1 MKEISELTVLLRA
14 RSEMPAG
21 LRLKNDEFED
31 GWNFVR
37 TGSALQLEKKIK
49 NRGWHFI
56 RVSDGLLRSGIGGT
70 PQEAIACGLKLAL
83 HHVSVFFNTVEID
96 RIGLTQYPWFFLARV
111 SIHPCRIQ
119 LSSHPASEICEQC

>member
-1 MKEISELTVLLRA
+1 
-14 RSEMPAG
+14 

-56 RVSDGLLRSGIGGT
+56 RVTDGLLRSGIGGT

-96 RIGLTQYPWFFLARV
+96 RIGLTQW
-111 SIHPCRIQ
+111 
-119 LSSHPASEICEQC
+119 PASASIRAEFTAALCRDPIQQESDFGEKPCGPNRPLSGVQTQ